1 MLQWNTL
8 IETTFPQQEIIPYAK
23 SSSDSPTAAFHCTVN
38 SFKIN
43 CLGGVILLFP
53 CTLTKEGFYGVF
65 NLKLDQLKMSTRYI
79 RHNPYFLTC
88 NMFITMF
95 SKSWVTF
102 CEYFYNLK
110 KPKRKRK
117 KTTEKGR
124 DKKKKK
130 NQEKKKKD
138 NRKRQRQ
145 NNNNKKKKT
154 KRKRKKTTEKGRD
167 KKKKKTKRKRK
178 KTTTEK
184 GRDKKQKQKPKNP
197 REKEKRQQKKAET
210 KKNPNPPPPPPHTKY
225 NNTQFSQSINI
236 ENDYST
242 VFIERAHSMKIF
254 CPKPYKH
261 THTCILIHA
270 CTCSHTITSLL
281 HTGKKNMIGN
291 AWFVD

>member
-23 SSSDSPTAAFHCTVN
+23 SSSDSPTAAFRCTVN

-117 KTTEKGR
+117 KTTEKGTDKNKNKKQNKKKTQEKKKKDNR
-124 DKKKKK
+124 KRQRQKTKTKTKKNQEKKKKDRKRQRQKKKKKKKK

-145 NNNNKKKKT
+145 
-154 KRKRKKTTEKGRD
+154 
-167 KKKKKTKRKRK
+167 
-178 KTTTEK
+178 
-184 GRDKKQKQKPKNP
+184 KQKQK
-197 REKEKRQQKKAET
+197 
-210 KKNPNPPPPPPHTKY
+210 
-225 NNTQFSQSINI
+225 
-236 ENDYST
+236 
-242 VFIERAHSMKIF
+242 
-254 CPKPYKH
+254 H
-261 THTCILIHA
+261 THTQNTTTHN
-270 CTCSHTITSLL
+270 SV
-281 HTGKKNMIGN
+281 NP
-291 AWFVD
+291 